1 MCAARD
7 EVAELKNLHLSEPMD
22 FYFTCQGDDPE
33 IDGVSIS
40 CNMSSLSFF
49 LLRPSLSCAV
59 DLY

>member
-33 IDGVSIS
+33 IDGVSIKVYFNS
-40 CNMSSLSFF
+40 EELNFEE
-49 LLRPSLSCAV
+49 PHPI
-59 DLY
+59 

>member
-40 CNMSSLSFF
+40 CNMFSLSFF
-49 LLRPSLSCAV
+49 MN
-59 DLY
+59 

>member
-33 IDGVSIS
+33 IDGVSNATIFP
-40 CNMSSLSFF
+40 SLSF
-49 LLRPSLSCAV
+49 
-59 DLY
+59 